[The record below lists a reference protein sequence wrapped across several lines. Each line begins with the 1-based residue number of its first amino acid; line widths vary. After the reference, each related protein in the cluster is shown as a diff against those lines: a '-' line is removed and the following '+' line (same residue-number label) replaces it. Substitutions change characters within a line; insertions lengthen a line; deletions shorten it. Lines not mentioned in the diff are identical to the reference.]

1 MIDIALAYLGRS
13 PVALQALLYTCAG
26 LLLICIGLGV
36 AVEIQSTRLTA
47 ANATIGKLQVE
58 KKSLGEQIS
67 TQNRAVELWKGA
79 AVYQAQRAEDA
90 AKKAEQ
96 IRTVTVERVREVT
109 VASIPQSCPE
119 SDGWLI
125 NWGLQFNARW
135 EAVQ

>member
-47 ANATIGKLQVE
+47 ANATIGKLQAE
-58 KKSLGEQIS
+58 KKSLGDQII
-67 TQNRAVELWKGA
+67 TQNRAVEQWKA
-79 AVYQAQRAEDA
+79 EADKQAQRAVDA
-90 AKKAEQ
+90 AQKAETV
-96 IRTVTVERVREVT
+96 RTVTVERVREVT
-109 VASIPQSCPE
+109 VAAIPQSCPE

-135 EAVQ
+135 EAAQ